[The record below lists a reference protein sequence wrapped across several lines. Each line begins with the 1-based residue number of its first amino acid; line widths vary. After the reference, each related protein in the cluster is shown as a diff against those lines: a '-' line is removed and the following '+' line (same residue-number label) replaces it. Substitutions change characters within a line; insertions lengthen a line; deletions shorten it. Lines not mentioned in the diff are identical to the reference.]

1 MRHSL
6 IIVVFCLITS
16 SVFAGQQVVPST
28 GDTTL
33 ALVQDDITSA
43 VAAAINAGDAK
54 KLASFFSPSID
65 LTLPGTEGTYSK
77 SQAEMIVKD
86 FFTKYPPVS
95 FKINQQGSSTEGSQ
109 FAVGTMVSK
118 AATFKTYFLIKKRDG
133 LPLVHQLQFEQE

>member
-6 IIVVFCLITS
+6 IIVFFCLITS
-16 SVFAGQQVVPST
+16 GVFAGQKISAGT

-33 ALVQDDITSA
+33 VIVQDDITSA
-43 VAAAINAGDAK
+43 VASAINAGDAK
-54 KLASFFSPSID
+54 KLASYFSPSID

-77 SQAEMIVKD
+77 SQAEMIIKD

-95 FKINQQGSSTEGSQ
+95 FKINQQGSSNEGSQ
-109 FAVGTMVSK
+109 FAVGTMISK

-133 LPLVHQLQFEQE
+133 FPLLHQLQFEQE